1 MTKQPWSLSFRYLMG
16 IITFV
21 ALVWFL
27 YYARVALEPLVIA
40 AFIAYLIN
48 PAVVLLTTHTK
59 LSRPSAVNL
68 VYFTALALLLVTPA
82 ALTPIF
88 FDEMKGVVRDL
99 LAGLDS
105 ASELLSQPVEFAGMT
120 LNLAPLAERL
130 AHFRSGVGSPVPDQA
145 LLVLESTSRGV
156 VWFLVVIVCVYLF
169 LSKWPAMHEWL
180 IDLAPAPYRPEVQD
194 LYMRVRAV
202 WMGYLRG
209 QLLLMLIVG
218 VAFTVAWTIIGIPGA
233 LVLGVLA
240 GLFTLVPDIGP
251 IAAAALAMAVA
262 LLEGS
267 SWMPLPKFWVMMIV
281 LAAYLVLI
289 GVKNFW
295 VRPVVMGR
303 SVHMNEGI
311 VLVVILIATILNGI
325 IGALLV
331 VPVLASALII
341 IDYLLKR
348 ILNANSQPP
357 YRPSIFREVQR
368 KMGRTRGAQTIK
380 KMNRN

>member
-27 YYARVALEPLVIA
+27 YYARVTLEPLIIA

-48 PAVVLLTTHTK
+48 PAVTLLTSRTK
-59 LSRPSAVNL
+59 LSRGAAVNL
-68 VYFTALALLLVTPA
+68 VYFTTLALLLVTPA
-82 ALTPIF
+82 ALIPIF
-88 FDEMKGVVRDL
+88 FNEMKGVAQDL
-99 LAGLDS
+99 LIGLDS
-105 ASELLSQPVEFAGMT
+105 AREMFSKPVEFAGT
-120 LNLAPLAERL
+120 SWNLEQLSEGLTQLRP
-130 AHFRSGVGSPVPDQA
+130 SVSSPISEQA
-145 LLVLESTSRGV
+145 FQMLESTSLGA
-156 VWFLVVIVCVYLF
+156 VWFLVIVVCVYLF
-169 LSKWPAMHEWL
+169 LSKWPTMRQWM
-180 IDLAPAPYRPEVQD
+180 IDLAPASYRPEVQD
-194 LYMRVRAV
+194 LYLRVRAV

-209 QLLLMLIVG
+209 QILLMFIVG
-218 VAFTVAWTIIGIPGA
+218 VSFTIAWTIIGIPGA

-267 SWMPLPKFWVMMIV
+267 SWIPLPNFWVMMIV
-281 LAAYLVLI
+281 LAVYLVLI
-289 GVKNFW
+289 ALKNFW

-311 VLVVILIATILNGI
+311 VLVVILIATVLNGI

-331 VPVLASALII
+331 VPVLASALIVV
-341 IDYLLKR
+341 DYLLKR
-348 ILNANSQPP
+348 VLNSNARMPA
-357 YRPSIFREVQR
+357 R
-368 KMGRTRGAQTIK
+368 QTTK
-380 KMNRN
+380 KLNRN

>member
-1 MTKQPWSLSFRYLMG
+1 MTNRPWSLSFRYLMG
-16 IITFV
+16 IIAFV

-27 YYARVALEPLVIA
+27 SYARVALEPLVIA

-48 PAVVLLTTHTK
+48 PVVILLTNYTK

-68 VYFTALALLLVTPA
+68 VYFTTLALLIVAPA

-88 FDEMKGVVRDL
+88 FEQMKGVARDL

-105 ASELLSQPVEFAGMT
+105 AGELLSKPVEFAGIS
-120 LNLAPLAERL
+120 LNLAPLAEGLTRL
-130 AHFRSGVGSPVPDQA
+130 KYGVGSPVPDQA
-145 LLVLESTSRGV
+145 LRMLESTSRGA
-156 VWFLVVIVCVYLF
+156 VWFLVIIVCVYLF
-169 LSKWPAMHEWL
+169 LSKWQPMRQWL
-180 IDLAPAPYRPEVQD
+180 INLAPASYRPEVQD
-194 LYMRVRAV
+194 LYLRVRTV

-209 QLLLMLIVG
+209 QLLLMFIVG
-218 VAFTVAWTIIGIPGA
+218 VAFTIAWMIIGIPGA
-233 LVLGVLA
+233 MVLGVIA

-251 IAAAALAMAVA
+251 IAAVALAMSVA

-267 SWMPLPKFWVMMIV
+267 SWIPLPKFWVMMIV

-289 GVKNFW
+289 SIKNFW
-295 VRPVVMGR
+295 IRPVVMGR
-303 SVHMNEGI
+303 SVHMNEGV

-331 VPVLASALII
+331 VPVLASSLII

-348 ILNANSQPP
+348 ILNSNAQTPV
-357 YRPSIFREVQR
+357 R
-368 KMGRTRGAQTIK
+368 QTIK
-380 KMNRN
+380 KINRN